1 VRLYVNI
8 GKVQKVN
15 PGRII
20 ELLNS
25 VKTLRDAKVGKI
37 LIEDNYS
44 AFDIESGFEQDLLAG
59 FRSKQ
64 IAGVPVMVSMELSDL
79 GDRANRTSFKKEE
92 KPFKK
97 DGGKSFGKD
106 AKSFDKDGFDKK
118 KKKKW

>member
-1 VRLYVNI
+1 
-8 GKVQKVN
+8 
-15 PGRII
+15 
-20 ELLNS
+20 
-25 VKTLRDAKVGKI
+25 
-37 LIEDNYS
+37 
-44 AFDIESGFEQDLLAG
+44 
-59 FRSKQ
+59 
-64 IAGVPVMVSMELSDL
+64 MVSMELSDL